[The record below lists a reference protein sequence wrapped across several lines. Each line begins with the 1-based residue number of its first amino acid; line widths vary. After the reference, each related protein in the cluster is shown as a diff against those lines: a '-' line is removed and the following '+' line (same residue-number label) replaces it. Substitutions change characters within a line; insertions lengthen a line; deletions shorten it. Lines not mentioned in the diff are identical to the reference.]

1 MKKIDRKKK
10 AEAVKDY
17 LSSGDTLVIVAAR
30 HGMCTETL
38 RKAVGPRRMKK
49 KMKTS
54 AKKRTVG
61 VQGSFFPEVVVAS
74 SKKISK
80 DVSFENNHKAWGATD
95 ISLLIDSVNDGLT
108 VSETAKLLGRT
119 NAAVST
125 RKHILIR
132 EGKIRDEVRFPVP
145 EGIKRY
151 RRGVEEPEV
160 QPVVEVEVEKERPGA
175 SIEHIDLMSLAD
187 LVKRFGLNVTITID
201 KGVTTVN
208 MF

>member
-38 RKAVGPRRMKK
+38 RKAVGPRRMKN

-54 AKKRTVG
+54 AKKRTIG

-151 RRGVEEPEV
+151 RRGLEEPEV

>member
-49 KMKTS
+49 KMKTG

-151 RRGVEEPEV
+151 RRGVDEPEV
-160 QPVVEVEVEKERPGA
+160 QPVVEVEVEKETPRA

-187 LVKRFGLNVTITID
+187 LAKRFGLNVTITID